1 MADFDFGTI
10 IYLIAIVVATIY
22 GGSKKRKKQR
32 NYQDEPVQAPP
43 KKDYL
48 ADLLREFE
56 IQIPSQQE
64 PQIKVAPE
72 QTTRKTQPV
81 FVNPAPETIE
91 AYNHYLDKVDDD
103 YFERRKDYFE
113 SNKIGMN
120 YDAIM
125 EGGINSHTLGSARQ
139 ITYKKTS
146 GKINLKKAVLY
157 SEILNRKQW

>member
-10 IYLIAIVVATIY
+10 IYLIAIVIATIY

-32 NYQDEPVQAPP
+32 NYQDEPAQAPP

-56 IQIPSQQE
+56 IQIPAQPDTQVQKS
-64 PQIKVAPE
+64 PE
-72 QTTRKTQPV
+72 TGTRKTQPV
-81 FVNPAPETIE
+81 FVNPQPETIE
-91 AYNHYLDKVDDD
+91 AYNHYLDKVDED

-139 ITYKKTS
+139 VNSRRTS